1 MKRTIIAGAAI
12 MVGAAVALSA
22 GGYMAIAGGFDQQK
36 WKAEKGNT
44 SHKNP
49 RIGMVSD
56 AEKVLRL
63 GMKRDEVIQ
72 LLGEPD
78 RDQTNTLEYDIGASP
93 YGIDYELFVLE
104 FDALGLLKTWR
115 TVRG

>member
-1 MKRTIIAGAAI
+1 MKTTIIAGAVIIA
-12 MVGAAVALSA
+12 GAAVALS
-22 GGYMAIAGGFDQQK
+22 GGGDMAIAGGFDQQK

-63 GMKRDEVIQ
+63 GMKRDEVKQI
-72 LLGEPD
+72 LGEPD
-78 RDQTNTLEYDIGASP
+78 RAQTNTLEYDIGASP
-93 YGIDYELFVLE
+93 YGIDYESFVLE
-104 FDALGLLKTWR
+104 FDELGLLKTWR
-115 TVRG
+115 IVRG